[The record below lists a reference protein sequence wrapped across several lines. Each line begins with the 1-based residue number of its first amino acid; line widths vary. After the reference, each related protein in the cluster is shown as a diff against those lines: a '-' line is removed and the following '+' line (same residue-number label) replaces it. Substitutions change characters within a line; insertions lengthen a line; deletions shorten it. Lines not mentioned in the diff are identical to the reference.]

1 MILLDFI
8 NSNLNWREKL
18 SNTPYNIKIKD
29 DGAYS
34 ILTYDMLSSNMNF
47 EIVKQCR
54 GTIVKKTEN
63 GYKCVCYPFRKF
75 GNYSESY
82 ADTDLIDWSLGVDV
96 QSKIDGSLIKVFND
110 EGLWLVATNNT
121 INAFSAPCGD
131 STFGNVFYSIIEK
144 YMRIK
149 DFFAAL
155 DPNFTYMFEMVHPL
169 YNPIVI
175 HYDKPAIYFL
185 GRRDMRTFEEDVKRN
200 EFYSMDWICF
210 PAHNRYNSLYECI
223 EAAHHMG
230 EDEEGYVVTA
240 INQRAVDGSFLR
252 VKVKG
257 EKYLELHRLRGN
269 GPLTAEKIIELYQTD
284 SLDDFLAYFPEHTKF
299 VNDVTHRITRLCKQA
314 ELAYDSAKGFP
325 DRKEFALRAQSYI
338 KPIASYMF
346 AQRDNKCENALDY
359 FKNMKPR
366 SLVELIEKGERAI

>member
-8 NSNLNWREKL
+8 NSHSNWREKL
-18 SNTPYNIKIKD
+18 SNTPYNIKIKN

-34 ILTYDMLSSNMNF
+34 ILTYDMLSSNMNL
-47 EIVKQCR
+47 EIIKQCR

-82 ADTDLIDWSLGVDV
+82 ADTDLIDWSLGVDI
-96 QSKIDGSLIKVFND
+96 QSKIDGSLIKIFND
-110 EGLWLVATNNT
+110 EGLWLIATNNT

-131 STFGNVFYSIIEK
+131 STFGDVFYSIIEK
-144 YMRIK
+144 HICIK

-200 EFYSMDWICF
+200 EFYSMNWIRF
-210 PAHNRYNSLYECI
+210 PEHNHYNSLYECI
-223 EAAHHMG
+223 EAG
-230 EDEEGYVVTA
+230 
-240 INQRAVDGSFLR
+240 
-252 VKVKG
+252 
-257 EKYLELHRLRGN
+257 
-269 GPLTAEKIIELYQTD
+269 
-284 SLDDFLAYFPEHTKF
+284 
-299 VNDVTHRITRLCKQA
+299 
-314 ELAYDSAKGFP
+314 
-325 DRKEFALRAQSYI
+325 
-338 KPIASYMF
+338 
-346 AQRDNKCENALDY
+346 
-359 FKNMKPR
+359 
-366 SLVELIEKGERAI
+366 